1 MFLFHTDFSVI
12 TNNKLYTVLMY
23 MATENV
29 AICVLLVCTCASVW
43 QLFLVHSQWTHV
55 RLNLLTSFCVC
66 PFAHWY
72 DIKNHWM
79 DFVFTSSGWHLPML
93 GETAQQWWTL
103 WRSVRIS
110 VLILSI
116 TRHIFTIGQNVANKS
131 CRGNWYILCQT
142 HTHFFLNLM
151 VSEELKIPWTCHYYC
166 AICAL
171 QNLFW
176 IS

>member
-1 MFLFHTDFSVI
+1 
-12 TNNKLYTVLMY
+12 

-29 AICVLLVCTCASVW
+29 AICMLLVCTCASVW
-43 QLFLVHSQWTHV
+43 QLFLAHSQWTHV
-55 RLNLLTSFCVC
+55 RLHLLTLLCVC

-79 DFVFTSSGWHLPML
+79 DFDFTNSGWHLHML
-93 GETAQQWWTL
+93 SETAQQWWTL
-103 WRSVRIS
+103 GRSVRFS

-116 TRHIFTIGQNVANKS
+116 THQIHTIGQNVANKS
-131 CRGNWYILCQT
+131 CRGNLYILCLT
-142 HTHFFLNLM
+142 HLFLSLM
-151 VSEELKIPWTCHYYC
+151 VSEELKILWTCHQYY
-166 AICAL
+166 AVCAL